1 MFQCRSYNRRMN
13 VWYVY
18 EVDYVWDEAKQKKVQ
33 RRKCVGKID
42 PETDQVIPNGKRGPA
57 RVTPGDISQSA
68 AGSGK
73 EPESRAKRAASS
85 SLLTGRKFKAK
96 VQKLSRTLK
105 DLSEQLAVIAQ
116 DLDELLECDDE
127 DEDASPEEMPLSE
140 EEQL

>member
-57 RVTPGDISQSA
+57 RVTPGDSSQSA
-68 AGSGK
+68 AGSLP
-73 EPESRAKRAASS
+73 EPESRVKRAASS

-96 VQKLSRTLK
+96 AQKLSRTLK

-116 DLDELLECDDE
+116 DLDELLKCDDE
-127 DEDASPEEMPLSE
+127 DEDASSEEMPLSE
-140 EEQL
+140 EEPS

>member
-57 RVTPGDISQSA
+57 RVTPGDSSPSA
-68 AGSGK
+68 AGSLP
-73 EPESRAKRAASS
+73 EPESRVKRAAS

-96 VQKLSRTLK
+96 AQKLSRTLK

-116 DLDELLECDDE
+116 DLDELLKCDDE
-127 DEDASPEEMPLSE
+127 DEDASSEEMPLSE
-140 EEQL
+140 EEPS

>member
-57 RVTPGDISQSA
+57 RVTPGDSGPSA
-68 AGSGK
+68 AGSLP
-73 EPESRAKRAASS
+73 EPVRVKRAAS

-96 VQKLSRTLK
+96 AQKLSRTLK

-127 DEDASPEEMPLSE
+127 DEDASPPEEKPSA
-140 EEQL
+140 EEQS